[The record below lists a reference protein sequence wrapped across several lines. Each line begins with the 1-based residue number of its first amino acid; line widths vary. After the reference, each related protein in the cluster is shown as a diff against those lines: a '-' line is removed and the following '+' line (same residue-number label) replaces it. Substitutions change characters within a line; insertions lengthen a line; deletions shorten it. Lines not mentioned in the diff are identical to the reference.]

1 MDDNDCNQ
9 QNIQRKTNYSCA
21 AMPRT
26 ITENSFPVEIPL
38 TKLTRNMPFN
48 LRGNEEKKRASSD
61 NLLLNAYYTYDDI
74 ANNVETVNEKLE
86 LDLQRNITDYTNN
99 LTNNFGKRAGES
111 LDLYNKTVD
120 LGNEIIPKA
129 NAQLTKQ
136 QSYDNYKNTMIN
148 NIIDENYV
156 KIDRIIAENTQN
168 VSNQLPEIIDR
179 QFNMQMIDGVN
190 KLNDAGKNVKLIES
204 TYDNLK
210 TLSKSV
216 FNQNTIIP
224 ATAALEKTVKDT
236 LAYKKLKL
244 PREDLSNY
252 RGVLVRTYNS
262 DTGPKPNGSQTGT
275 LIDEKIVPSINYFM
289 TSAMDSFFTSS
300 KTSARFRYLE
310 FFGHLNFPNTA
321 ETVEFNIVAG
331 SGLRFYFAGELQID
345 EYSNSVKVDHY
356 SRLNYVQPN
365 SSIPY
370 KIVAYEGD
378 NTTNSH
384 LIFKWRLNRKGNFN
398 VISASNYFLPN
409 LKYD

>member
-1 MDDNDCNQ
+1 
-9 QNIQRKTNYSCA
+9 
-21 AMPRT
+21 
-26 ITENSFPVEIPL
+26 
-38 TKLTRNMPFN
+38 
-48 LRGNEEKKRASSD
+48 
-61 NLLLNAYYTYDDI
+61 
-74 ANNVETVNEKLE
+74 
-86 LDLQRNITDYTNN
+86 
-99 LTNNFGKRAGES
+99 
-111 LDLYNKTVD
+111 
-120 LGNEIIPKA
+120 
-129 NAQLTKQ
+129 
-136 QSYDNYKNTMIN
+136 
-148 NIIDENYV
+148 
-156 KIDRIIAENTQN
+156 
-168 VSNQLPEIIDR
+168 
-179 QFNMQMIDGVN
+179 
-190 KLNDAGKNVKLIES
+190 
-204 TYDNLK
+204 
-210 TLSKSV
+210 
-216 FNQNTIIP
+216 
-224 ATAALEKTVKDT
+224 
-236 LAYKKLKL
+236 
-244 PREDLSNY
+244 
-252 RGVLVRTYNS
+252 
-262 DTGPKPNGSQTGT
+262 
-275 LIDEKIVPSINYFM
+275 M